1 MHSQQ
6 AVIDRETLVR
16 RHNVE
21 QRTIDPRS
29 PIYVGN
35 GEFCFTM
42 DLTGLQSL
50 PAQYPVAARDGL
62 PPGTLLGTQSQWG
75 WHSIPPGQD
84 YTLAGSTV
92 LYDSPRGPVPYV
104 DMVGG
109 IVDGRDTGASDSEAW
124 LRANP
129 HRLDLGRIGF
139 VLPARGKPELAADDI
154 SHASQVLDLWTGT
167 ATSNFRLQGHP
178 VTVCTAC
185 HPGRDELGFRI
196 ESAAL
201 QHGLAVSLAFPYGS
215 GAWHNAA
222 DWSRPD
228 AHTTTLAERQ
238 AAGGGRNWVITR
250 DLDGSAYRVQ
260 VTGSGMEL

>member
-29 PIYVGN
+29 PISVGN
-35 GEFCFTM
+35 REFCFTM

-50 PAQYPVAARDGL
+50 PARYPVAARDGL

-109 IVDGRDTGASDSEAW
+109 IVDGRDTGASDSEPGCGPTRTGWTWGGSASSCR
-124 LRANP
+124 RAETRSWQRTTSP
-129 HRLDLGRIGF
+129 T
-139 VLPARGKPELAADDI
+139 PARSLTSGPARPPAISGCRDI
-154 SHASQVLDLWTGT
+154 
-167 ATSNFRLQGHP
+167 R
-178 VTVCTAC
+178 
-185 HPGRDELGFRI
+185 
-196 ESAAL
+196 
-201 QHGLAVSLAFPYGS
+201 
-215 GAWHNAA
+215 
-222 DWSRPD
+222 
-228 AHTTTLAERQ
+228 
-238 AAGGGRNWVITR
+238 
-250 DLDGSAYRVQ
+250 
-260 VTGSGMEL
+260 